1 MHAFIGEM
9 LEREGERVFEGE
21 RERTERDKWRKYACV
36 LKQRERM
43 RKRN

>member
-9 LEREGERVFEGE
+9 LERESEREYEGE
-21 RERTERDKWRKYACV
+21 RETERDKWRKYACV

-43 RKRN
+43 RKRS